1 MVRPDSPQG
10 TEKKFFRIPGIHEN
24 RPEEGR
30 GQGRKL
36 VLPSRGLH
44 LIQYDPNWQV
54 RFFYKCGENDFQPIL
69 MLLEVESLRLGQVTF
84 RKNYEYAHIHVHVVS
99 ISGKGGHGFEGE
111 QTGYV

>member
-1 MVRPDSPQG
+1 
-10 TEKKFFRIPGIHEN
+10 
-24 RPEEGR
+24 
-30 GQGRKL
+30 
-36 VLPSRGLH
+36 
-44 LIQYDPNWQV
+44 
-54 RFFYKCGENDFQPIL
+54 